1 MHIEEKRKGR
11 ILVLYLSGQLD
22 NAAAHEFA
30 SAIAR
35 YLETDERYILV
46 NFAHLTYLSSS
57 GLRILLGT
65 AQQVD
70 ARRGKFLLCALAPAL
85 MQAIEL
91 VGFHKILNIYSTE
104 HEALKHF

>member
-1 MHIEEKRKGR
+1 MTIEKKRKGQ

-22 NAAAHEFA
+22 NVASQEFA
-30 SAIAR
+30 STIAR
-35 YLETDERYILV
+35 DIEAGEHSILI
-46 NFAHLTYLSSS
+46 NFARLEYLSSS

-70 ARRGKFLLCALAPAL
+70 ASGGKFFLCALAPAL

-91 VGFHKILNIYSTE
+91 VGFHKILNIYPTE

>member
-1 MHIEEKRKGR
+1 MSIEEKRKGR

-22 NAAAHEFA
+22 NAAAQEFA
-30 SAIAR
+30 STIAR
-35 YLETDERYILV
+35 YLETSERYILI
-46 NFAHLTYLSSS
+46 NFAHLDYLSSS

-70 ARRGKFLLCALAPAL
+70 ARRGKFVLCSLAPTL

-91 VGFHKILNIYSTE
+91 VGFHKILNIYPTE